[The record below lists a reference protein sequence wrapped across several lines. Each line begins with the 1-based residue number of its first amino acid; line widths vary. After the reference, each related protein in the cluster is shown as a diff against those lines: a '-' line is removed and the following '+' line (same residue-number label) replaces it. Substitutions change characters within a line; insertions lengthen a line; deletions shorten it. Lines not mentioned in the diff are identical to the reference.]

1 LERGVEA
8 AAMLRSR
15 KVSPDGEMARTED
28 GPAASLAGLLPPFTE
43 HLAHERRLSTETVRA
58 YLSDL
63 TQWQAFLTERLKREP
78 TVRDLNLIAIRSFLA
93 SRHEQ
98 DQSATVVRK
107 LQAIRCFFR
116 YLRRLRL
123 VDEDVSRLV
132 RPKKTG
138 QRLPE
143 FLSPEQ
149 VTALLEN
156 IGTASA
162 SDGVEPAGDAEAAAR
177 QDAMAKRDRALLE
190 FVYGA
195 GLRVSEAVGLNLGDL
210 AEADD
215 GSGLLTVHVLAGKG
229 RKDRQVPAGRKA
241 KEALEAYLEVRAALS
256 HPRTEEID
264 DRALFLSPKGARLGV
279 RDVRRLL
286 DQRATEAGLPHTHPH
301 ALRHSF
307 ATHLLG
313 SGADLRSIQQ
323 LLGHSSLS
331 TTSRYAHVDMQ
342 YLWDQFAHHPRAVA
356 ESKLDRD
363 PATAQPSSAEPS
375 PSARE
380 PAHVPTRHRT
390 R

>member
-1 LERGVEA
+1 MRRAQKG
-8 AAMLRSR
+8 
-15 KVSPDGEMARTED
+15 SPDGERSHEVAQ
-28 GPAASLAGLLPPFTE
+28 PVAALSELLTPFTE
-43 HLAHERRLSTETVRA
+43 HLADERRLSTETVRA

-63 TQWQAFLTERLKREP
+63 TQWQDFLRERLGREP
-78 TVRDLNLIAIRSFLA
+78 TVRDLDLIAIRSYLA
-93 SRHEQ
+93 SRHDQ
-98 DQSATVVRK
+98 DQSATIVRK

-116 YLRRLRL
+116 FLRRLRL
-123 VDEDVSRLV
+123 VAEDVSRLV

-149 VTALLEN
+149 MTALLE
-156 IGTASA
+156 TESRD
-162 SDGVEPAGDAEAAAR
+162 SEDTPAGGAEEDAR
-177 QDAMAKRDRALLE
+177 SVAMEQRDRALFELI
-190 FVYGA
+190 YGA

-210 AEADD
+210 SLADD
-215 GSGLLTVHVLAGKG
+215 GSELVTVRVVAGKG
-229 RKDRQVPAGRKA
+229 RKDRLVPAGRKA
-241 KEALEAYLEVRAALS
+241 REALDAYLAVRSTLQ
-256 HPRTEEID
+256 HPHTEELD
-264 DRALFLSPKGARLGV
+264 ERALFLSPKGARLGV
-279 RDVRRLL
+279 RDVRRRL
-286 DQRATEAGLPHTHPH
+286 DQRATAAGLSHTHPH

-356 ESKLDRD
+356 ASKLD
-363 PATAQPSSAEPS
+363 PAAATEPPRAEPETKG
-375 PSARE
+375 RE